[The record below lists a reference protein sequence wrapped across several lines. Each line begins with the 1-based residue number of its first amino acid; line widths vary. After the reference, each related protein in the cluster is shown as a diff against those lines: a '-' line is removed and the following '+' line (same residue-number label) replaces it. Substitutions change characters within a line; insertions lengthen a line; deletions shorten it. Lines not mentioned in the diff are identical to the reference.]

1 MGSLW
6 FLFYLKLKDLSRL
19 LFQARDRLPSLT
31 EEIMRIG
38 SDGVPSEPERGSND
52 DALQSL
58 TTEGGHA
65 DVSSLGI
72 SSKDKKDK
80 EIEDYPRPLAVVGV
94 SVL

>member
-1 MGSLW
+1 M
-6 FLFYLKLKDLSRL
+6 FYLKLKDLSQL

-38 SDGVPSEPERGSND
+38 SDGAPSEPERGSDD

-65 DVSSLGI
+65 DVSSPGI